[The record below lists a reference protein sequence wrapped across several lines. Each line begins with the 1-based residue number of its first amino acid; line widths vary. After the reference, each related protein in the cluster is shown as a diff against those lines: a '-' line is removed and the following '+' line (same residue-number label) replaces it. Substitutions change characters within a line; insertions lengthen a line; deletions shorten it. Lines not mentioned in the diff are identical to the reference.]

1 MDFSLVPVNRI
12 FKTYQGQTRIADLNK
27 KSSVK
32 RAQVQNDQVTISS
45 AARQALDENSKED
58 ALASILLELKRL
70 KMPETQPP
78 LVSGDFV
85 PGI

>member
-45 AARQALDENSKED
+45 AGRQALEENSKED
-58 ALASILLELKRL
+58 ALASTLLELKRL
-70 KMPETQPP
+70 KMPESQPP
-78 LVSGDFV
+78 VASGDFV
-85 PGI
+85 PRI

>member
-32 RAQVQNDQVTISS
+32 RAQGQNDQVAISS
-45 AARQALDENSKED
+45 AGRQALEENSKED

-78 LVSGDFV
+78 VASGDFV
-85 PGI
+85 PRI